1 MKERFSFP
9 VGAWY
14 GNVFRFHV
22 REVMKADGFKERI
35 MHGGS
40 NIISL
45 CYFEKDSDIVS
56 LTVTKETMDKSI
68 IELHSETLPLKD
80 IMLRSV
86 INIINEVSDDF
97 LMPVLPGEKVE
108 EMKRAIHDAIL
119 AGE

>member
-1 MKERFSFP
+1 MEERFSFP

-14 GNVFRFHV
+14 GNIFRFHV
-22 REVMKADGFKERI
+22 REVMEEDGFKERI

-45 CYFEKDSDIVS
+45 CYFERDGDVVS
-56 LTVTKETMDKSI
+56 LTVTKETMGKSI
-68 IELHSETLPLKD
+68 IELHSETYPLKD

-86 INIINEVSDDF
+86 INMVNEVSDDF
-97 LMPVLPGEKVE
+97 LKPVLPGEKVE
-108 EMKRAIHDAIL
+108 EMKRLIRDAIL